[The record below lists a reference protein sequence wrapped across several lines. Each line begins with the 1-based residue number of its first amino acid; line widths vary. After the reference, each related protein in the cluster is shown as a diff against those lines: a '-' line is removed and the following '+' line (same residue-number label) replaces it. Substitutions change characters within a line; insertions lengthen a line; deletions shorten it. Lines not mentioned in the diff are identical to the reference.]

1 MTDQGAPLASDPA
14 ELVGLRTRQPLAA
27 GAPIALGQL
36 ERTPLVHRG
45 DVVNMICVAGGM
57 KITAKGKAE
66 QTGYKD
72 GLIRLTNLASKREVF
87 GKILS
92 QGTVLVTF

>member
-1 MTDQGAPLASDPA
+1 
-14 ELVGLRTRQPLAA
+14 
-27 GAPIALGQL
+27 
-36 ERTPLVHRG
+36 
-45 DVVNMICVAGGM
+45 MICVAGGM

-66 QTGYKD
+66 QTGSKD